1 MLFQLNQLQ
10 KTLCRNDQRM
20 TLLPK
25 GSPSGDFSFSPL
37 AFPIFFKSTHYLHNH
52 FLSDDT
58 VIARDHCSCN
68 SSEAISSILLG
79 SKNPVFLGKTWASA
93 IMPIGVLSRLHTSL
107 ESRFRFLFYLG
118 IKWSLNACMNTLKLY
133 SRLFG
138 TYINA
143 FNS

>member
-1 MLFQLNQLQ
+1 MC
-10 KTLCRNDQRM
+10 LCVCVLRSITYN
-20 TLLPK
+20 K
-25 GSPSGDFSFSPL
+25 WE
-37 AFPIFFKSTHYLHNH
+37 LHGKHQCNKERLTKAELSEN